1 MRHKGP
7 FLPAS
12 PRRQA
17 FTSLTLPQIDIEV
30 LHINSHWIVINKP
43 AGILSVPG
51 RHTGPSLAVSE
62 QVAQRFSTTGE
73 SLVVHR
79 LDLSTSGLM
88 LFALHVDALKALQA
102 LFVQRQIRKRYTALL
117 SRTLTRTQGEIF
129 LPLRLDPYQRPLQ
142 VYDPVHGKAC
152 HTSWETIDQSD
163 QYTRVYLYPHTGR
176 THQLRV
182 HMAHPLG
189 LNAPIVGDAL
199 YHPNAPE
206 AGIPKERL
214 CLHASLLQF
223 IDPFTQQPQYF
234 ELPAPF

>member
-1 MRHKGP
+1 MRHKGS

-30 LHINSHWIVINKP
+30 LHVNSHWIVINKP

-62 QVAQRFSTTGE
+62 QVAQRFPKTGE
-73 SLVVHR
+73 ALVVHR
-79 LDLSTSGLM
+79 LDLPTSGLM
-88 LFALHVDALKALQA
+88 LFALHTDALKALQA
-102 LFVQRQIRKRYTALL
+102 LFAQRHIHKRYTALL
-117 SRTLTRTQGEIF
+117 SKTLNHTQGEIF

-152 HTSWETIDQSD
+152 HTSWEVINQDSQH
-163 QYTRVYLYPHTGR
+163 TRVYLYPHTGR

-189 LNAPIVGDAL
+189 LNAPIIGDAL
-199 YHPNAPE
+199 YHPHAPE
-206 AGIPKERL
+206 AAIPKERL

-223 IDPFTQQPQYF
+223 TDPFTQQVQRF